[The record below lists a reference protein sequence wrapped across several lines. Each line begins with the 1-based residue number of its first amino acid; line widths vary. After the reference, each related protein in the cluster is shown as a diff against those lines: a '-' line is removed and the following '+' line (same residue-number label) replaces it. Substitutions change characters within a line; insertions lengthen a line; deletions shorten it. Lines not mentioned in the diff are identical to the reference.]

1 MRVTDEITEL
11 LQQHGIACH
20 VERYDGFDMIK
31 TSGERTPGTI
41 ISVHICARS
50 RQEAENRSGQ
60 LAAFI
65 SQMTSGH
72 PVMISEDRWLRQNQ
86 MTARRLMAHFNIFT
100 QVYARNCETR
110 KIDKK
115 TASDFLE
122 ANHSY
127 GNASCRHRYGLY
139 LKRHTGHNSGKT
151 GYIGEL
157 IAVATFSNARKWI
170 KGDKTIRSY
179 EWTRYASLPDMRV
192 NGGMGKLLN
201 AFIADV
207 NPDDIMTYADLE
219 WSEGKVY
226 EELGFILEGHKKPV
240 TFTVDRNT
248 WTRTDICHDPA
259 YADGITDP
267 SSTSIR
273 FFTNY
278 GSNKYRLKLTDYQ

>member
-1 MRVTDEITEL
+1 MIVTDEITDL
-11 LQQHGIACH
+11 LQKHGMACQ

-31 TSGERTPGTI
+31 TSGGRTSRTI
-41 ISVHICARS
+41 ISVHICACS
-50 RQEAENRSGQ
+50 RQEAEYRSEQ
-60 LAAFI
+60 LASFI
-65 SQMTSGH
+65 SQLTSGH
-72 PVMISEDRWLRQNQ
+72 PVMICEDRWIRQNK
-86 MTARRLMAHFNIFT
+86 MTVQRLLAHFNIFT

-115 TASDFLE
+115 TARDFLQ

-127 GNASCRHRYGLY
+127 GNASCRHQYGLY
-139 LKRHTGHNSGKT
+139 LRRHTGHNSGKT
-151 GYIGEL
+151 GHIGEL

-192 NGGMGKLLN
+192 NGGMGKLLK

-226 EELGFILEGHKKPV
+226 EELGFTLEGHKKPV
-240 TFTVDRNT
+240 TFTIDRKT
-248 WTRTDICHDPA
+248 WIRTDICHDPA
-259 YADGITDP
+259 STDGSPDT
-267 SSTSIR
+267 SATSIR
-273 FFTNY
+273 FFTNS